1 MKSMPIS
8 EFKSKCIAVLKD
20 AQRSGKGLIVTRRG
34 QPLARVEPIP
44 PHPGKRMLGTFRG
57 RMKFHMEGTIS
68 LSSPLE
74 SWVTD
79 TLSVMN

>member
-34 QPLARVEPIP
+34 QPLARVEPIS
-44 PHPGKRMLGTFRG
+44 PHPGKRILGTFRG
-57 RMKFHMEGTIS
+57 RMKIHGDI
-68 LSSPLE
+68 
-74 SWVTD
+74 VHVD
-79 TLSVMN
+79 TGADWEMLR